1 MLHCGDASSFATG
14 SQNWQGK
21 LGRMRCTVLKD
32 DAVYLCALQIRELEK
47 SLPLK
52 SNCLFSFMFQ
62 FTFVSNLQLSYCP
75 VSSLVLPLPI
85 FLILNIFHTIF
96 LHIIIFKFSGRNFPY
111 FAYFFPV
118 FATSSLFCIISIFIN
133 IRDTSSPVQV

>member
-21 LGRMRCTVLKD
+21 LGRTRCTVLKD

-47 SLPLK
+47 NLPLK

-85 FLILNIFHTIF
+85 FLILNIFHTI
-96 LHIIIFKFSGRNFPY
+96 SPY
-111 FAYFFPV
+111 NYLQV
-118 FATSSLFCIISIFIN
+118 FWVKLSLFCLLLPCICNLF
-133 IRDTSSPVQV
+133 TLLYYLYFH

>member
-14 SQNWQGK
+14 SRNWQGK
-21 LGRMRCTVLKD
+21 LGRTRCTVLKD

-85 FLILNIFHTIF
+85 FLILNIFHTI
-96 LHIIIFKFSGRNFPY
+96 SPY
-111 FAYFFPV
+111 NYLQV
-118 FATSSLFCIISIFIN
+118 FWVKLSLFCLLLPCICNLF
-133 IRDTSSPVQV
+133 TLLYYLYFH